1 MRNKPLPVFFLCF
14 ECPLVGLPPLLAA
27 CPCPSHYCPLVSCV
41 PPLPALLSAYHGV
54 GRDGTRLLSRYRL
67 PALPPLLARS
77 GGCLA
82 CVRFPRR
89 PRLLVRWAVSVPIV
103 ICLLA
108 RSVGRFVS
116 VM

>member
-14 ECPLVGLPPLLAA
+14 ECLRGGASPVLAA
-27 CPCPSHYCPLVSCV
+27 CSLLVPLPSSGAVRS
-41 PPLPALLSAYHGV
+41 PLPALLSAYHGV